1 MVAAAA
7 AAAWACTSRH
17 GRRTSRKPVGTGAA
31 SEAARLRLR
40 AGPAAGGGAEQLAR
54 SAIAASPPPPCSCLP
69 PSPPCLWPPSKA
81 HGRARSAV
89 LLTRRR
95 LSSARARSGAPR
107 AAAPELRTRLA
118 ACVATAPEPAAARQ
132 SRDLNPQFP
141 GRRLLAS
148 PPSEARGSRH
158 LRAPACHRSR
168 RLRLRLAACIPTAV
182 APAACRR
189 RCCP

>member
-1 MVAAAA
+1 MN
-7 AAAWACTSRH
+7 
-17 GRRTSRKPVGTGAA
+17 RRPVGAGAA
-31 SEAARLRLR
+31 SKAARLRLR

-81 HGRARSAV
+81 HDRARSAA
-89 LLTRRR
+89 LPTRRR
-95 LSSARARSGAPR
+95 RSSAHARSCAPR
-107 AAAPELRTRLA
+107 MAAPELRTRLA
-118 ACVATAPEPAAARQ
+118 TRVATAPAPAAARQ
-132 SRDLNPQFP
+132 SRHLNPQFP
-141 GRRLLAS
+141 GRRRLAS
-148 PPSEARGSRH
+148 PPSEARGSCH

-168 RLRLRLAACIPTAV
+168 RLRPRLAACIPTAV